1 MKQPTI
7 HQQFI
12 KGEFIEL
19 VELSAFKTVSERY
32 SETLKSADLLIQAFD
47 VLTAP
52 EAVQAS
58 WGDASM
64 RHKMEAA
71 NAYKRAK
78 EDLLNVLCAP
88 EEA

>member
-12 KGEFIEL
+12 KGEFVEL
-19 VELSAFKTVSERY
+19 VELSAFHAISERY
-32 SETLKSADLLIQAFD
+32 AETFKCADLLIQAFD
-47 VLTAP
+47 ILTAP
-52 EAVQAS
+52 QAVQAS

-64 RHKMEAA
+64 RHKLEAT

-78 EDLLNVLCAP
+78 EDLLHVLCTQK
-88 EEA
+88 EE